1 MSGRLLQLAW
11 RNLWRNPRRTFIA
24 MAAIALGY
32 AMLLF
37 VACLMAGLRW
47 QMIEN
52 GTRLVLSEIQV
63 HAPGYYPSRSIQKTL
78 GGGKGTDVA
87 ALLAAITADPRVYAA
102 APRVYGYGLASASH
116 GSSAGVALMGVA
128 PDQEPKVT
136 VLNTL
141 VLKGVYLSKLTPH
154 RVVVG
159 DKLAGVIGVNVG
171 SEIVLLTQ
179 AADGSMGNDLY
190 TVGGIFHTGLDVM
203 DRNLVLMPLSALQEL
218 LQLAPGRIHEVGIKL
233 DNITEATTVAAALEA
248 RLSKT
253 LPVQVSAWPELAPDL
268 ANYVQFNHG
277 VTLVLFGIFFLL
289 AVIGIMN
296 TMLMAVF
303 ERTRELG
310 MLMALGMRPV
320 QVIGLIMAEAAGLA
334 AASLVLGAAI
344 GAPLLWYLQ
353 EHGLDLGGA
362 TGEVVSVAGVV
373 VGHLWYG
380 RQDFTAYAQA
390 AVGLAVTALV
400 SALYPAWRAAHFR
413 PTEAIR
419 KV

>member
-1 MSGRLLQLAW
+1 MSGRLFQLAW

-63 HAPGYYPSRSIQKTL
+63 RAPGYYPNRSIQKTL
-78 GGGKGTDVA
+78 GGAKGTDVG
-87 ALLAAITADPRVYAA
+87 ALLGAITADSRVYAT

-116 GSSAGVALMGVA
+116 GSSAGVALMGVV
-128 PDQEPKVT
+128 PDQEAKIT
-136 VLNTL
+136 VLNTQI
-141 VLKGVYLSKLTPH
+141 VKGSYLTKLQNK
-154 RVVVG
+154 VVVG
-159 DKLAGVIGVNVG
+159 DKLASVIGVGLG

-179 AADGSMGNDLY
+179 AVDGSMGNDLY
-190 TVGGIFHTGLDVM
+190 TVEGIFHTGLDVM
-203 DRNLVLMPLSALQEL
+203 DRNLVLMPLSSLQDL
-218 LQLAPGRIHEVGIKL
+218 LHLPPGRVHEVGIKL
-233 DNITEATTVAAALEA
+233 YDIAEATTVAAALQT
-248 RLSKT
+248 RLGKT
-253 LPVQVSAWPELAPDL
+253 LPVQVSAWPALAPDL
-268 ANYVQFNHG
+268 ADYVQFNHG
-277 VTLVLFGIFFLL
+277 VTFVLFFIFFLL

-380 RQDFTAYAQA
+380 RQDFSAYAQA

>member
-32 AMLLF
+32 SMLLF

-63 HAPGYYPSRSIQKTL
+63 HAPGYYPSRSIQKTV
-78 GGGKGTDVA
+78 GGAKGTDVG

-102 APRVYGYGLASASH
+102 APRAYGYGMASASR
-116 GSSAGVALMGVA
+116 GSSAGVALMGVV

-136 VLNTL
+136 VLNKQI
-141 VLKGVYLSKLTPH
+141 VKGTYLTKLMPN

-159 DKLAGVIGVNVG
+159 DKLAGVIGVDVG

-190 TVGGIFHTGLDVM
+190 MVGGIFHTGLDVM

-218 LQLAPGRIHEVGIKL
+218 LHLSPGRIHEVGIKL
-233 DNITEATTVAAALEA
+233 YNITEATTVAAALEA

-253 LPVQVSAWPELAPDL
+253 LPVKVSAWPELAPDL
-268 ANYVQFNHG
+268 ADYVQFNHG
-277 VTLVLFGIFFLL
+277 VTLVLFFIFFLL

-334 AASLVLGAAI
+334 AASLVLGGAI

-380 RQDFTAYAQA
+380 RQDFPAYAQA

>member
-1 MSGRLLQLAW
+1 MSIRLIQLAW

-37 VACLMAGLRW
+37 VACLMTGLRW

-52 GTRLVLSEIQV
+52 GTRLVLSQIQV
-63 HAPGYYPSRSIQKTL
+63 HAPGYYPNRSIQKTL
-78 GGGKGTDVA
+78 GDGKGTDVG
-87 ALLAAITADPRVYAA
+87 ALLATIAADPRVYAL

-116 GSSAGVALMGVA
+116 GSSAGVALLGVD

-136 VLNTL
+136 VLDKQIVKGSYLTGMAP
-141 VLKGVYLSKLTPH
+141 KGV
-154 RVVVG
+154 VMG
-159 DKLAGVIGVNVG
+159 DKLAGVMGVQVG

-179 AADGSMGNDLY
+179 AADGSLGNDLY
-190 TVGGIFHTGLDVM
+190 TVGGIFHTGLDAL
-203 DRNLVLMPLSALQEL
+203 DRGLVLMSLSSLQDL
-218 LQLAPGRIHEVGIKL
+218 LHLAPGRIHEVGIKL
-233 DNITEATTVAAALEA
+233 YDITQATTVAAALGV

-253 LPVQVSAWPELAPDL
+253 LPVRVSAWPELAPDL
-268 ANYVQFNHG
+268 AAYVQFNHG
-277 VTLVLFGIFFLL
+277 ITFVLFFIFFLL

-303 ERTRELG
+303 SRTRELG

-320 QVIGLIMAEAAGLA
+320 QVVVLIMAEAIGLA
-334 AASLVLGAAI
+334 GTSLVLGGAI

-380 RQDFTAYAQA
+380 RQDFSAYGEA
-390 AVGLAVTALV
+390 AVGLAATALV
-400 SALYPAWRAAHFR
+400 SALYPAWRAAHLR

>member
-1 MSGRLLQLAW
+1 MSRRLFQLAW

-52 GTRLVLSEIQV
+52 GTRLVLSQIQV
-63 HAPGYYPSRSIQKTL
+63 HAPGYYPNRSIQKTL
-78 GGGKGTDVA
+78 GGAKGTDVG
-87 ALLAAITADPRVYAA
+87 ALLATITADPRIYAA

-116 GSSAGVALMGVA
+116 GSSAGVALLGVV
-128 PDQEPKVT
+128 PDEEPKVT
-136 VLNTL
+136 VLDTQ
-141 VLKGVYLSKLTPH
+141 VVRGSYLSRLAPK
-154 RVVVG
+154 RVVMG
-159 DKLAGVIGVNVG
+159 DKLAGVIGVQVG

-190 TVGGIFHTGLDVM
+190 TVGGIFHTGLDAL
-203 DRNLVLMPLSALQEL
+203 DRGLVLMSLSSLQDL
-218 LQLAPGRIHEVGIKL
+218 LQLEPGRIHEVGIKL
-233 DNITEATTVAAALEA
+233 YDITEATTVAAALGV
-248 RLSKT
+248 RLSRL
-253 LPVQVSAWPELAPDL
+253 LPVRARAWPELAPEL
-268 ANYVQFNHG
+268 AAYVQFNQG
-277 VTLVLFGIFFLL
+277 VTFVLFFIFFLL

-303 ERTRELG
+303 ARTRELG
-310 MLMALGMRPV
+310 MLMALGMRPG
-320 QVIGLIMAEAAGLA
+320 QVVVLIMAEAVGLA
-334 AASLVLGAAI
+334 GAALI
-344 GAPLLWYLQ
+344 VGGALGAPLLWYLQ

-362 TGEVVSVAGVV
+362 AGEVVSVAGVV

-380 RQDFTAYAQA
+380 RQDFPAYGEA
-390 AVGLAVTALV
+390 AAGLAVTALV

-413 PTEAIR
+413 PSEAIR
-419 KV
+419 RA